1 MKIYEVEERTAL
13 GGASFEYL
21 GRNMVFKIMESGK
34 LPSTSRIR
42 RQLDFMNIWVLKH
55 INEPIMMRRVIHI
68 RFCI

>member
-1 MKIYEVEERTAL
+1 MKIYEVEERTPLVAPL
-13 GGASFEYL
+13 FEYL

-34 LPSTSRIR
+34 LQSTSRIR

-55 INEPIMMRRVIHI
+55 INEPIMMRKVIHI